1 MGIHETGRPNVRRA
15 ENSSGMQISIKGDSR
30 LGHSIRRRAG
40 FDRLVL
46 SNSRHA
52 PSRAIYQPHRNRKGW
67 RYADP
72 FVQGG
77 NNIPYATPEAATN
90 NGASRL
96 SMINAA
102 ITIIYRPKTM
112 FHGVST
118 PMAGRLGWTV
128 SFGLSYPSLHTRVES
143 AVSTFSLP
151 LPPPSPIHATRP
163 DLCKNLGM
171 SPWGAATRL
180 INRGHT
186 THRILHVHYVLSTF

>member
-1 MGIHETGRPNVRRA
+1 MQDSIGSFSAIRGMPRVEQYTSRIETVRVGA
-15 ENSSGMQISIKGDSR
+15 MPTPSFKG
-30 LGHSIRRRAG
+30 
-40 FDRLVL
+40 
-46 SNSRHA
+46 
-52 PSRAIYQPHRNRKGW
+52 AIIY
-67 RYADP
+67 
-72 FVQGG
+72 
-77 NNIPYATPEAATN
+77 IPYATPEAATN

-151 LPPPSPIHATRP
+151 LAPLPSTRHGRIYAKISEC
-163 DLCKNLGM
+163 L
-171 SPWGAATRL
+171 
-180 INRGHT
+180 RGVPL
-186 THRILHVHYVLSTF
+186 RA

>member
-1 MGIHETGRPNVRRA
+1 MQDSIGSFSAIR
-15 ENSSGMQISIKGDSR
+15 GMPRVEQ
-30 LGHSIRRRAG
+30 
-40 FDRLVL
+40 
-46 SNSRHA
+46 
-52 PSRAIYQPHRNRKGW
+52 YQPHRNRKGW

-77 NNIPYATPEAATN
+77 NNIPYATPEATTN

-128 SFGLSYPSLHTRVES
+128 SFGLSYPALHTRVES
-143 AVSTFSLP
+143 AVSTFSP
-151 LPPPSPIHATRP
+151 SLPPRDTVGFMQKSRNVSVGCRYAP
-163 DLCKNLGM
+163 N
-171 SPWGAATRL
+171 
-180 INRGHT
+180 
-186 THRILHVHYVLSTF
+186 